1 MNEPQR
7 VIRLPELVKYLSV
20 SRSTIYS
27 WTSPRSPQFD
37 QSFPK
42 KISLGSRSV
51 GWILADVHAWL
62 KNKQN
67 NDLNN
72 SKGVT
77 DVRK

>member
-42 KISLGSRSV
+42 KIRLGSRSV
-51 GWILADVHAWL
+51 GWRLSDIQCWL
-62 KNKQN
+62 KNKQEINFN
-67 NDLNN
+67 NAQ
-72 SKGVT
+72 
-77 DVRK
+77 

>member
-1 MNEPQR
+1 
-7 VIRLPELVKYLSV
+7 
-20 SRSTIYS
+20 
-27 WTSPRSPQFD
+27 
-37 QSFPK
+37 SFPK

-51 GWILADVHAWL
+51 GWIFADVHAWL
-62 KNKQN
+62 KNKQS